1 MSTSNNG
8 HVVPNPEGASHGS
21 TPAPATDFCEQQPR
35 TRHGGMAV
43 KPYGVSKMKRLSRKR
58 YTLAIWCI

>member
-21 TPAPATDFCEQQPR
+21 TPAPATDFCERQPR
-35 TRHGGMAV
+35 TRPGDIAV
-43 KPYGVSKMKRLSRKR
+43 KPHGVGKMRRQSRKR
-58 YTLAIWCI
+58 HTPAL